1 MLSASQRDDLAAE
14 LLAAYDS
21 ATLIPLITAR
31 HEGFTMADAAA
42 VSDAVRRRRL
52 ARGERPVGYKI
63 GFTNRSIW
71 PLYGVHEPIWGPV
84 WDTTTRLLDG
94 ATVSTTLAGLSLPR
108 LEPEIAF
115 GFKATPRAGMTEA
128 ELASCLEWVAH
139 SFEIVHTHFDAWKF
153 QAPDC
158 FADFGLHGRLF
169 IGPRV
174 PVERFE
180 RLGPELAALQVEL
193 CRGERVVDRG
203 VGAVVLDGPL
213 SALRLWVGA
222 MAAQAD
228 PWPIVPGDVVTT
240 GTITDAQPLA
250 PGQRWHT
257 RLSDPR
263 LTPLTLTV
271 EG

>member
-1 MLSASQRDDLAAE
+1 MLDTAQRDTFATE
-14 LLAAYDS
+14 LLRAYDAAS
-21 ATLIPLITAR
+21 LMPLITPR
-31 HEGFTMADAAA
+31 HPGFSMADAAA
-42 VSDAVRRRRL
+42 VSDALRTRRL
-52 ARGERPVGYKI
+52 ERGERQLGYKI

-84 WDTTTRLLDG
+84 WDTTTKLLDG
-94 ATVSTTLAGLSLPR
+94 ASVAVSLAGLSLPR
-108 LEPEIAF
+108 LEPEVAF
-115 GFKATPRAGMTEA
+115 CFKATPRAGMSEA
-128 ELASCLEWVAH
+128 ELAGCLEWVAH

-180 RLGPELAALQVEL
+180 RLGPELAALQLEL
-193 CRGERVVDRG
+193 CEGDRVVDRG
-203 VGAVVLDGPL
+203 VGSVVLDGPL
-213 SALRLWVGA
+213 NALRLWVDA
-222 MAAQAD
+222 MAAQAN
-228 PWPIVPGDVVTT
+228 PWPIRPGDVVTT
-240 GTITDAQPLA
+240 GTITDAQPLS
-250 PGQRWHT
+250 PGQTWST

-271 EG
+271 QA

>member
-1 MLSASQRDDLAAE
+1 MLAAAERDAFAAE
-14 LLAAYDS
+14 LLAAYDAAS
-21 ATLIPLITAR
+21 LVPLITAR
-31 HEGFTMADAAA
+31 HSGFTMADAAA
-42 VSDAVRRRRL
+42 VSDAMRSRRL
-52 ARGERPVGYKI
+52 ARGERQLGYKI

-84 WDTTTRLLDG
+84 WDTTTQLLDG
-94 ATVSTTLAGLSLPR
+94 ASVTTSLAGLSQPR

-115 GFKATPRAGMTEA
+115 GFASTPRAGMNEA
-128 ELASCLEWVAH
+128 ELAGCLAWVAH

-174 PVERFE
+174 PIASFE
-180 RLGPELAALQVEL
+180 KLGPELAALQVEL
-193 CRGERVVDRG
+193 CCGERVVDRG
-203 VGAVVLDGPL
+203 VASIVLDGPL
-213 SALRLWVGA
+213 NALRLWVDA
-222 MAAQAD
+222 MAAQAN
-228 PWPIVPGDVVTT
+228 PWPIGPGDVVTT

-257 RLSDPR
+257 RLSDAR
-263 LTPLTLTV
+263 LTPLTLAV
-271 EG
+271 PA